1 MIASK
6 PFYIC
11 SVFVFPH
18 AFAVAITYNS
28 TTFLWIMSTL
38 FCVELLR
45 LTFAVLVVSRA
56 SIAFPACHSRSFALV
71 PVAATG
77 VYKGGDAIRVIEEG
91 QAGRTGRKD
100 SGGGGNLVFLKMRI

>member
-1 MIASK
+1 MIASN

-11 SVFVFPH
+11 SVLVFPH

-28 TTFLWIMSTL
+28 TTFLWIISTSA
-38 FCVELLR
+38 VEPLR
-45 LTFAVLVVSRA
+45 LTFAVLAPRDS
-56 SIAFPACHSRSFALV
+56 PTLPCHSRSFAV

-91 QAGRTGRKD
+91 RAGGQWGR
-100 SGGGGNLVFLKMRI
+100 GGI